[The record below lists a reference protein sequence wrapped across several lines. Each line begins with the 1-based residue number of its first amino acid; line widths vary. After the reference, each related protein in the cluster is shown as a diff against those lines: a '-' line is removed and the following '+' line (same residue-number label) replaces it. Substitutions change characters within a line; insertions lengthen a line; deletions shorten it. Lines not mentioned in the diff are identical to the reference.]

1 MSKTLLQKY
10 IPGILIFS
18 AMMLAVGG
26 MTQKAEAA
34 PAVYYTSANGFS
46 WADPFDPVLVNQNY
60 ANQVA
65 ALAPGFAF
73 ATYAEVAAAAVSD
86 GFAGDATGIRLWL
99 ANQFY
104 SGTNPA
110 AGGPCDAT
118 NGCDIR
124 FADPFSFGFHFGLVA
139 TFGGTYNLTG
149 IVDSNTGDSMWG
161 MGAFAYLAPEPS
173 LSLLIGGGLMGLGYL
188 AYRRK
193 KA

>member
-1 MSKTLLQKY
+1 MSKRLLQKY

-46 WADPFDPVLVNQNY
+46 WADPFDPVLLNQNY

-73 ATYAEVAAAAVSD
+73 ATYAQVVAAAASD
-86 GFAGDATGIRLWL
+86 GFAADATGIRLWL
-99 ANQFY
+99 ANQFF
-104 SGTNPA
+104 GGANPGS
-110 AGGPCDAT
+110 GGPCGAS

-124 FADPFSFGFHFGLVA
+124 FADPFGAGYHFGVIALLSGNYI
-139 TFGGTYNLTG
+139 TTG
-149 IVDSNTGDSMWG
+149 IIDTNTGDSTWG